1 MTNYLGEW
9 FWARR
14 AERQWSLAEVARRLG
29 YANISKACNKLVR
42 FEREG
47 VVDHEFLHKLATVLG
62 ISVGVVRYLIRQDRL
77 AYLRAWE
84 EWVEQPTPISI
95 AMRAVPGFIVGM
107 PLPADVTTRDQAVAY
122 GQALAARWH
131 KKVFVTLSR
140 KETVGIT
147 ETGEING
154 HFHARPDSDPTPY
167 MGLGRVKFL
176 FRADGFGA
184 VERYQ
189 PDGGTTT

>member
-9 FWARR
+9 FWGQR
-14 AERQWSLAEVARRLG
+14 AERQWSLGDVARRLG
-29 YANISKACNKLVR
+29 YANVSKGANKVQR
-42 FEREG
+42 FERDG
-47 VVDHEFLHKLATVLG
+47 LVDDDFLVKLAALYGV
-62 ISVGVVRYLIRQDRL
+62 SEGVVRYLSRQDRNE
-77 AYLRAWE
+77 YLRAWR

-107 PLPADVTTRDQAVAY
+107 PLPADVTTPEQAVAY
-122 GQALAARWH
+122 GQALAARMH

-147 ETGEING
+147 ESGEING
-154 HFHARPDSDPTPY
+154 HFYARPDCDPSPY
-167 MGLGRVKFL
+167 MNFGRVKFL

-189 PDGGTTT
+189 PEGGTKT